1 MSLICWDRLDCPG
14 GFGDGIDDIGE
25 RAMDSGYGGGVFH
38 SGCLRGL
45 RYPLNHD

>member
-25 RAMDSGYGGGVFH
+25 RAMDSGYGGGVFIQDAYV
-38 SGCLRGL
+38 GCVIL
-45 RYPLNHD
+45 